1 MPSFAPRIRVEVY
14 VPIRYEPAYQ
24 DTLSWLIREFTEL
37 RGGCT
42 VIENSGGY
50 YLSQRNEIIDDRVSM
65 VYCDFPMSWNKRAER
80 NEVLQY
86 CAGLQT
92 FLLEKLLGAYSHQRR
107 AECYRGVGLN
117 GLSGSPQHTTVT

>member
-1 MPSFAPRIRVEVY
+1 MPNFAPRIRVEVY

-42 VIENSGGY
+42 VIENTGGY
-50 YLSQRNEIIDDRVSM
+50 YLSQVNEIIDDRVS
-65 VYCDFPMSWNKRAER
+65 VIYCDFPVNWNKRAER

-86 CAGLQT
+86 CVGLQT
-92 FLLEKLLGAYSHQRR
+92 FLLKNLWEEAILIVVYPVSHQH
-107 AECYRGVGLN
+107 
-117 GLSGSPQHTTVT
+117 Q

>member
-14 VPIRYEPAYQ
+14 VPVGFEPAYR

-42 VIENSGGY
+42 VLENMGGH
-50 YLSQRNEIIDDRVSM
+50 YLSQSNQIIDDRVSV

-80 NEVLQY
+80 NEVREY
-86 CAGLQT
+86 CAALQT
-92 FLLEKLLGAYSHQRR
+92 FLLENLWDEEAVLIVAYPVSHAQ
-107 AECYRGVGLN
+107 
-117 GLSGSPQHTTVT
+117 Q

>member
-24 DTLSWLIREFTEL
+24 ETLSWLVREFTEL

-42 VIENSGGY
+42 VIENTGGY
-50 YLSQRNEIIDDRVSM
+50 YLSQANEIIDDRVSV
-65 VYCDFPMSWNKRAER
+65 VYSDFPVSWNKQTER

-92 FLLEKLLGAYSHQRR
+92 FLLRNLWEEAVLIVAY
-107 AECYRGVGLN
+107 AVT
-117 GLSGSPQHTTVT
+117 HTNQ

>member
-14 VPIRYEPAYQ
+14 LPVRYEPAYQ

-42 VIENSGGY
+42 AIENTGGY
-50 YLSQRNEIIDDRVSM
+50 YLSQANEIIDDRVSV
-65 VYCDFPMSWNKRAER
+65 VYCDFPMSWSKRAER
-80 NEVLQY
+80 TEVLQY

-92 FLLEKLLGAYSHQRR
+92 FLLENLWEEAVLIVAYS
-107 AECYRGVGLN
+107 V
-117 GLSGSPQHTTVT
+117 SHTHE